1 MSSVYVHIPFCAG
14 KCRYCDFVS
23 FAGKESLTDDYILA
37 LLKDA
42 EGYRGEAAE
51 TVFIGGGTPSV
62 LSCGQT
68 ERLLRGLAD
77 IFRIKPGA
85 EFTMES
91 NPCSL
96 TKEKLRLYRDLGVNR
111 LSVGLQSTLDS
122 ELKMLGRLHDY
133 KTFLDAYAMARECF
147 DNINIDLIS
156 GLPGQRP
163 EDFALTLDRVT
174 ALEPEHISAY
184 SLILEEG
191 TPLEKE
197 VSSGRL
203 SRPDEETDRQ
213 IYALTAQKLLIS
225 GYKRYEI
232 SNYSREGYECRHN
245 LAYWTGKDYIGI
257 GCAAHSLQN
266 GIRSRRSS
274 NLTEYMTHPDPC
286 ESIALTKKDRYEEFI
301 MLRLRLTEG
310 FSFRQCA
317 SDTGTDIRR
326 TRSSELEALQRG
338 GYIIINGDNCRLS
351 DKGMDL
357 CDAVTLQLI

>member
-1 MSSVYVHIPFCAG
+1 M
-14 KCRYCDFVS
+14 
-23 FAGKESLTDDYILA
+23 
-37 LLKDA
+37 
-42 EGYRGEAAE
+42 
-51 TVFIGGGTPSV
+51 
-62 LSCGQT
+62 
-68 ERLLRGLAD
+68 
-77 IFRIKPGA
+77 
-85 EFTMES
+85 
-91 NPCSL
+91 
-96 TKEKLRLYRDLGVNR
+96 GVNR

-197 VSSGRL
+197 VSSGQL

-274 NLTEYMTHPDPC
+274 NLTEYMTHPGPC

-317 SDTGTDIRR
+317 SDTGTDIRCA
-326 TRSSELEALQRG
+326 RSSELETLQRG

-351 DKGMDL
+351 EKGMDL

>member
-133 KTFLDAYAMARECF
+133 KTFLS
-147 DNINIDLIS
+147 LI
-156 GLPGQRP
+156 
-163 EDFALTLDRVT
+163 
-174 ALEPEHISAY
+174 HIS
-184 SLILEEG
+184 EP
-191 TPLEKE
+191 T
-197 VSSGRL
+197 
-203 SRPDEETDRQ
+203 RP
-213 IYALTAQKLLIS
+213 
-225 GYKRYEI
+225 
-232 SNYSREGYECRHN
+232 
-245 LAYWTGKDYIGI
+245 
-257 GCAAHSLQN
+257 
-266 GIRSRRSS
+266 
-274 NLTEYMTHPDPC
+274 
-286 ESIALTKKDRYEEFI
+286 
-301 MLRLRLTEG
+301 
-310 FSFRQCA
+310 
-317 SDTGTDIRR
+317 
-326 TRSSELEALQRG
+326 
-338 GYIIINGDNCRLS
+338 
-351 DKGMDL
+351 
-357 CDAVTLQLI
+357 